1 MVSLGR
7 LTGIVC
13 ILAAAL
19 LLPGFLP
26 SPVSP
31 ALANTGCPAA
41 SISFGSVT
49 WTSSCV
55 IDTDT
60 TWGNGTLTLAG
71 SLTVN
76 AGSTLLLWNMTIAFS
91 STSNLQRNFGV
102 DGTLV
107 MEYGTLRSADS
118 YRWYMTSSG
127 TSARVAV
134 SHANITGAGSG
145 STFGIAVSGGGR
157 NRFAYDTILGVN
169 MQVLGDRGDY
179 VGYSNISNFDD
190 SILNQHMIWVGPNS
204 TFEHNTMWDITL
216 GTQSAIMHYRSYGNV
231 TFFANNLFL
240 HANGANSMGF
250 EVIDDQAAQVPVI
263 YPGTWVA
270 RLTWNNVTWLSTA
283 SGSNSHA
290 FDNEFSER
298 VWIANNTVTV
308 LPPGGSTECLQA
320 GGMTNSLVEHN
331 VCRGPFAYGIYDYIY
346 SNADNTFR
354 YNTFDRAQ
362 TGVIVQAGG
371 NTFAHNRFTNLT
383 GPGLFL
389 CPNSSCAGS
398 TANTSNNAW
407 YNNTLT
413 FATGNDLTRMSLTN
427 AFYNV
432 VLGHGAKYWTDG
444 TTQHPINGDWLF
456 FANAPIQ
463 RLVIADSPAGH
474 RTLYVTA
481 AGQTYWDQQARPN
494 VTDSAS
500 MTIEG
505 TIDRTGSVQGG
516 TVFSSFTPRG
526 TSSFDVRATGIVT
539 IGLQGFV
546 PSYTYNVTVENLA
559 TSGVQTLKVPV
570 NTTGAANFSWNAGAT
585 TTSFAVAIGGSF
597 PSPPGDTTP
606 PAQVTDLQVTQVGS
620 TYAILEWTAPG
631 NNGTTGQASEYDL
644 RYSTT
649 GPLTNATFSQ
659 GVQVPTP
666 LPGIAGTVQTANA
679 SGLQPA
685 TFYWFALRTADSV
698 PNWSPISDL
707 ATINTL
713 PTYIPNGSTPAP
725 HVVAAWANVTLPT
738 VDIVFSEPMNR
749 SSVVAVLQ
757 VTPDTAYHA
766 EWLNDS
772 HLRITFEGP
781 LLPATQYAVTIG
793 ASALDQGGD
802 PLEVGYRYAFTSPA
816 STSSVPSSPIPWA
829 WPALV
834 AVVVIIVA
842 LGLLAWTGRM
852 PAIGRRIRSLG
863 RWLRRRGK
871 SEESGREGNRPPPQ

>member
-31 ALANTGCPAA
+31 ALANTGCPA
-41 SISFGSVT
+41 SSNSFGTVT

-60 TWGNGTLTLAG
+60 TWRNGTLTLAG

-76 AGSTLLLWNMTIAFS
+76 AGATLLLGNMTVAFS
-91 STSNLQRNFGV
+91 STSNLQRNLDVG
-102 DGTLV
+102 GALI
-107 MEYGTLRSADS
+107 MEYGTLQSADS

-127 TSARVAV
+127 SGARVAV

-145 STFGIAVSGGGR
+145 STFGIAVSGGGG
-157 NRFAYDTILGVN
+157 NRFAYDRILGVN

-190 SILNQHMIWVGPNS
+190 SALNQHMIWMGANS

-216 GTQSAIMHYRSYGNV
+216 GTQSAVTNYKTYGNV
-231 TFFANNLFL
+231 TFFANTLFL

-250 EVIDDQAAQVPVI
+250 EIINDQAAQLPVI
-263 YPGTWVA
+263 YPGKWVA
-270 RLTWNNVTWLSTA
+270 RLTWNNVTWVSTA

-308 LPPGGSTECLQA
+308 LSPGSSTECLQA
-320 GGMTNSLVEHN
+320 GGMTDSLVEHN

-346 SNADNTFR
+346 SNANNVFR
-354 YNTFDRAQ
+354 YNTFDRAGA
-362 TGVIVQAGG
+362 GVIVQAGG
-371 NTFAHNRFTNLT
+371 NTFAHNTFTNLT

-398 TANTSNNAW
+398 SSNTTNNAW
-407 YNNTLT
+407 YNNTVA
-413 FATGNDLTRMSLTN
+413 FASGSDLTRMSLTN
-427 AFYNV
+427 AFYNI
-432 VLGHGAKYWTDG
+432 VLAHGGRYWTDG
-444 TTQHPINGDWLF
+444 TTQHPVNGEWLF

-463 RLVIADSPAGH
+463 RLQVVDSPKGY
-474 RTLYVTA
+474 RTLYLTA
-481 AGQTYWDQQARPN
+481 GGTTYWDKEARPN

-500 MTIEG
+500 LSIVG
-505 TIDRTGSVQGG
+505 QIDKTGSVQGG
-516 TVFSSFTPRG
+516 TVFTSFSPVGPT
-526 TSSFDVRATGIVT
+526 SFDVRATGTVT
-539 IGLQGFV
+539 ASLQGFV
-546 PSYTYNVTVENLA
+546 PDSTYNATIENLA
-559 TSGVQTLKVPV
+559 TSGVQTLALHV
-570 NTTGAANFSWNAGAT
+570 NSTGSANFSWNAGTTAT
-585 TTSFAVAIGGSF
+585 TFAVAIGGHF

-606 PAQVTDLQVTQVGS
+606 PAQVTDLEVKQVGS
-620 TYAILEWTAPG
+620 TYAILQWTAPG
-631 NNGTTGQASEYDL
+631 NNGTTGQASQYDL

-666 LPGIAGTVQTANA
+666 LPGVAGTVQSANA

-698 PNWSPISDL
+698 PNWSPISNL

-713 PTYIPNGSTPAP
+713 PASLPNGSATAP
-725 HVVAAWANVTLPT
+725 EVMTAWANVTAPT
-738 VDIVFSEPMNR
+738 VDVVFTEPMNR
-749 SSVVAVLQ
+749 SSVVAALQ
-757 VTPDTAYHA
+757 VNPALSYHVDWVSDT
-766 EWLNDS
+766 
-772 HLRITFEGP
+772 HLRIVFDAP
-781 LLPATQYAVTIG
+781 LQPGTQYVVTIG
-793 ASALDQGGD
+793 AGALDLQGMALAGA
-802 PLEVGYRYAFTSPA
+802 YRYAFTSTPSPSPA
-816 STSSVPSSPIPWA
+816 SIPWA
-829 WPALV
+829 WLALIAV
-834 AVVVIIVA
+834 AVVVVA
-842 LGLLAWTGRM
+842 LAVLVRSGRL
-852 PAIGRRIRSLG
+852 PALGRRLHN
-863 RWLRRRGK
+863 LRRRFRRRTRTEKPGRD
-871 SEESGREGNRPPPQ
+871 EEGPPPT